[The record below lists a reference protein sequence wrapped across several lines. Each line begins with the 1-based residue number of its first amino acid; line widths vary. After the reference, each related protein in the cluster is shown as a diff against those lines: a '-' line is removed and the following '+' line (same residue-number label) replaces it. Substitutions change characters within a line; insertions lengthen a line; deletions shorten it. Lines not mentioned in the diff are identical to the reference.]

1 MPKTNPDY
9 TYLAVINVDSS
20 LKKNKKYY
28 LQVFAKECK
37 CIEKELIRFIIGDPE
52 IWRIKKKGYG
62 IFFKQNNVFGCVE
75 LFYEL

>member
-37 CIEKELIRFIIGDPE
+37 CIEKELIRYIIGDPE
-52 IWRIKKKGYG
+52 ISGESRKKDMVH
-62 IFFKQNNVFGCVE
+62 FLNRTMF
-75 LFYEL
+75 LDA